1 MLGGGGAERAPSS
14 WAEHSTKCRPDDY
27 PLDQF
32 WKGEAPKQDYNY
44 MHVGSEGQPTRYPQS
59 FPAVV
64 GRGFGNRAT
73 IRFFPVEAATLES
86 LQSYRSVTIGST
98 FVARRAGK

>member
-1 MLGGGGAERAPSS
+1 MLGGGGAERAASS

-44 MHVGSEGQPTRYPQS
+44 MHVGSEGQPTRFTLNRFRPWS
-59 FPAVV
+59 AEALAIVEP
-64 GRGFGNRAT
+64 FG
-73 IRFFPVEAATLES
+73 S
-86 LQSYRSVTIGST
+86 SQ
-98 FVARRAGK
+98 